1 MPRGTLGAP
10 GLPLADP
17 QDPFVFAHQ
26 HREEVVWMSQNTNH
40 LPTTPVIE
48 AAILE
53 AVHNREYSY
62 YPYGKGLFGLPERVL
77 AELKAPPSEGW
88 QCAITAGALEG
99 LYAVMRGLLK
109 PGDEVLASDPSFLPI
124 HHQIQLSGAVPVEI
138 PIYEEPW
145 KLTVEKARAAITP
158 RTRML
163 LLIDP
168 INPLGTQY
176 SRDEVRA
183 FAALCREK
191 DLWLV
196 HDLTYRDF
204 AFDPALAGEF
214 APERTIY
221 AYSFSKNAGLAGFRV
236 GAIAAKKDVMDKI
249 SPAIP
254 GKLGTDSIAQ
264 RAALAAMETKVEWI
278 DEVVNTAREHQRVI
292 HDVVRK
298 IDGLFVPV
306 FPSSTNTLIIDLSA
320 RGLDP
325 SEVERRLLYDHKV
338 FIRGGPYLSK
348 RFGARFVR
356 VSFTVPRAGIDR
368 FCAAFPD
375 VVERL
380 SAKR

>member
-1 MPRGTLGAP
+1 MS
-10 GLPLADP
+10 DP

-53 AVHNREYSY
+53 AVRGREYSY

-77 AELKAPPSEGW
+77 QELEAPPSEGW

-99 LYAVMRGLLK
+99 LYAVMRALLK
-109 PGDEVLASDPSFLPI
+109 PGDEVLATDPSFLPI
-124 HHQIQLSGAVPVEI
+124 HHQIQLSGAVPVEV

-145 KLTVEKARAAITP
+145 KLTLEKARAAVTP

-176 SRDEVRA
+176 SKDEVKA
-183 FAALCREK
+183 FAEFCREK

-204 AFDPALAGEF
+204 AFDPGLAGHT

-236 GAIAAKKDVMDKI
+236 GAIAAQKAVMEKI
-249 SPAIP
+249 QPAIP
-254 GKLGTDSIAQ
+254 GKLGTDAIAQ

-278 DEVVNTAREHQRVI
+278 DDVVRAARENQRVI
-292 HDVVRK
+292 HEVVRK

-306 FPSSTNTLIIDLSA
+306 YPSSSNTIIIDVSA
-320 RGLDP
+320 RHLDP
-325 SEVERRLLYDHKV
+325 NEIERRLLYDHKV

-348 RFGARFVR
+348 RFGSRFVR
-356 VSFTVPRAGIDR
+356 VSFTVPSEGVAR
-368 FCAAFPD
+368 FAAAFPA
-375 VVERL
+375 VIERL